1 MMMFEKIRQ
10 WTPELEAGLSQT
22 LRRDRDAIAEGVN
35 RGWLEAYRLWGGEA
49 YMVTRVER
57 GVLTVCCYQGKRV
70 AEAMLW
76 MRGRASTLGLTSI
89 LFFTQRP
96 GLARLLGPVVK
107 FELDDYVYRADLGQ
121 GAAQ

>member
-1 MMMFEKIRQ
+1 MMMFEKIRE
-10 WTPELEAGLSQT
+10 WTPELEAGISQAMG
-22 LRRDRDAIAEGVN
+22 RDRDALAEGVN

-76 MRGRASTLGLTSI
+76 MRGRSMQLGLSAI
-89 LFFTQRP
+89 VFFTKRP
-96 GLARLLGPVVK
+96 GLARLLGPVLK
-107 FELDDYVYRADLGQ
+107 FELDDYVYRAEFKR
-121 GAAQ
+121 AAQ